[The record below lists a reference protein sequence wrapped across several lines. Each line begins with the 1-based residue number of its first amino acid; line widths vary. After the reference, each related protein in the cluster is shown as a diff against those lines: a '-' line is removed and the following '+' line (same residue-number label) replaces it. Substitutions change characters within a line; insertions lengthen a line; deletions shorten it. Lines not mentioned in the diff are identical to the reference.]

1 MSPSMRRA
9 PLFILL
15 ALVLQ
20 LVPPNRAHD
29 VITTKLTFSRD
40 ISRIFLKRC
49 TACHGAGASIPFAS
63 YQQVRPWAVDIK
75 EQVLSRQMPPWG
87 AVKGFGNL
95 WPDYAL
101 SQEEIMMIAAWVV
114 GGAPEGDPR
123 LLPKEPSRS
132 PASSE
137 PIVQDGPIVQTRLRL
152 AKSLQIIGIRPLPET
167 PVETAR
173 LRAQLPD
180 GEIVPLVWLYRFDSK
195 SRQVFTFRDP
205 LLAPAGTLIESS
217 APLRFA
223 LLERSN

>member
-1 MSPSMRRA
+1 MFGFLPRTC
-9 PLFILL
+9 LFILL
-15 ALVLQ
+15 VVVTV
-20 LVPPNRAHD
+20 LVPPNCAHD
-29 VITTKLTFSRD
+29 VITTKLTYSRD

-49 TACHGAGASIPFAS
+49 IGCHDASASIPFAS

-95 WPDYAL
+95 WPDHAL
-101 SQEEIMMIAAWVV
+101 SQEEIMILAAWVV

-123 LLPKEPSRS
+123 LLPKDPSPP

-137 PIVQDGPIVQTRLRL
+137 LKVRDGLTVETRLRL
-152 AKSLQIIGIRPLPET
+152 AKSLQIMGIRPFPET

-173 LRAQLPD
+173 LTAQLPS
-180 GEIVPLVWLYRFDSK
+180 GEIVPLVWLYEFDPK
-195 SRQVFTFRDP
+195 SPRVFTFRDP
-205 LLAPAGTLIESS
+205 VRAPAGTIIESS

-223 LLERSN
+223 LLEALN